1 MTISSSLNAGVAGLA
16 ANASRLATI
25 ADNIA
30 NSATYGYK
38 RAVADFSSLVI
49 ESGEGTYSAGGVRV
63 STQRLIDQPGA
74 LASTNNAT
82 DLAVRGRGFLPVTTE
97 SSLLNTIGD
106 FPLFLA
112 TTGSF
117 RTDEEGFL
125 RTSAGVTLMG
135 WPAAADGT
143 IPTFARD
150 TGDGLVP
157 VQINV
162 NQFTSEP
169 TTRIDLGV
177 NLPATETEFGAVGDP
192 LDLSVEYFD
201 NLGTSQSIN
210 IEFSP
215 TVPAAPGSSNT
226 WTITLTD
233 SASNGAVIGE
243 YTIVFDDTRG
253 SGGTIASVTTTS
265 GGPYDPATGN
275 FQVNVAGGPIDVNI
289 GAVGSGLGL
298 TQLSDSFAP
307 TSILKD
313 GSPVGNLI
321 SVDVDANG
329 FVRANFDIGIT
340 RTIYQIPLIDLP
352 NPNGLISEDNQM
364 YRTSADSGSIFLWD
378 AGDGPTGDI
387 VAYALEESAT
397 DVAGELTQLIQTQRA
412 YSSNAKVIQT
422 VALSRALEMALPVE
436 IILWVSS
443 RPELMVRRF
452 CSATMALVL
461 VRILAIWPSPML
473 RRLFALVSET
483 SFGRGSHSDVAD
495 GSDRS
500 RATTSGCHA
509 TSSANR

>member
-30 NSATYGYK
+30 NSATNGYK

-63 STQRLIDQPGA
+63 TTQRLIDQPGA

-97 SSLLNTIGD
+97 SSLLNSIGD

-125 RTSAGVTLMG
+125 RTSSGVTLMG

-150 TGDGLVP
+150 TGDGLEP

-177 NLPATETEFGAVGDP
+177 NLPATETEFGAAGDP

-201 NLGTSQSIN
+201 NLGTSQAIN

-226 WTITLTD
+226 WTVTLTD

-243 YTIVFDDTRG
+243 YEIVFDDTRG
-253 SGGTIASVTTTS
+253 SGGTIASVTTIS
-265 GGPYDPATGN
+265 GGAYDPLTGA
-275 FQVNVAGGPIDVNI
+275 FQVNVAGGPISVNI
-289 GAVGSGLGL
+289 GSVGSGLGL

-378 AGDGPTGDI
+378 AGDGPTGD
-387 VAYALEESAT
+387 VVSYALEESAT

-422 VALSRALEMALPVE
+422 VDEMLQ
-436 IILWVSS
+436 
-443 RPELMVRRF
+443 
-452 CSATMALVL
+452 
-461 VRILAIWPSPML
+461 
-473 RRLFALVSET
+473 ET
-483 SFGRGSHSDVAD
+483 TNIKR
-495 GSDRS
+495 
-500 RATTSGCHA
+500 
-509 TSSANR
+509 